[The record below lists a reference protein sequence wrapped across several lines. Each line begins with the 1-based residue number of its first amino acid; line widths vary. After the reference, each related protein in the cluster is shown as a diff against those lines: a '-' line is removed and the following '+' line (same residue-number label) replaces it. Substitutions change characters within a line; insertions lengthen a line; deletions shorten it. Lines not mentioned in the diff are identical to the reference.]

1 MHREIRTEVIVSG
14 DDGGQLSVGANLVG
28 MRVDGA
34 RGNAVTVLPAGSAPE
49 ITPRRYPI
57 RLMPRRTVPF
67 FDRVDETQQMLAE
80 LTVHRS
86 VVLQAPPGVGKT
98 SLVRH
103 IAHHPGLAAA
113 YGAVVCLSARDQSC
127 EDLLQALFSAY
138 YTSDGPVRPNRDE
151 LRHLLR
157 PVQGAVLLD
166 DVELPS
172 GALAELQ
179 EFAPNCGFVLAGTHV
194 NGARS
199 GLSGL
204 PVDAAGELLARVMGQ
219 PVDRTAVFAL
229 WGLSRGVPARLIQ
242 LGVSA
247 SAYPGGVEA
256 FTELA
261 LHDGPP
267 PFTVDAPEDRR
278 LLGLLAAVPGVE
290 LTAEQLASIAEVP
303 DAAPRLRRWVGRGVV
318 TVSDAGLYRFAA
330 GELDPVLWQLAERR
344 AELVAAFATWA
355 RREPDTVLAVGGSA
369 ELVRSLQE
377 LALRQQAWRAVLA
390 LGAPLDAAYA
400 LAGHWDAWHSCLQAM
415 LDAARA
421 LGDQV
426 AEATAL
432 HQLGTEA
439 ICRGDLATARDLLRA
454 ALDLRLALGQTEA
467 AEITRENLAT
477 ITDQPRSAGFASP
490 LARIPMAAKVVAV
503 LIPLLGSLA
512 FVGVSQARGTPKA
525 SFAPQRLAFT
535 DQIVDHASAPQAI
548 RLDNGGLAGLH
559 VDGVVISGPNHGAF
573 TLVGNSC
580 VGEVPA
586 SGNCTAMVVFTP
598 ATPGPQQASLS
609 WRIREIPGDMASP
622 LVGNG
627 VAPTANPGGLAPPSQ
642 VPVRPAPAPAPA
654 AAAPLAP
661 AAAAP
666 PAPAPA
672 SAAAEGEEVQRLAPA
687 ARVQPT
693 LPALAPSVVAFGEH
707 AVTSVSGP
715 LTVTVTNRGGAPV
728 RLAGIVVDGDQAFQV
743 DAGGCAAVTLGPG
756 GACRVAVRFAPTGE
770 GRRSGVLSVTV
781 PDVPERAAVA
791 LSGFGIGQV
800 PIPGV
805 TGRPLA
811 DAQRAVEAVGLRL
824 GTVTRTPSP
833 NFAVGAVIGQTPTA
847 GKTLPRGGAVNLVV
861 SSGPE
866 PIVVPLLV
874 GRPQADAV
882 ARLDALGLRVGQVE
896 QRSDPTIAAG
906 AVVATSP
913 QSGAGVP
920 RGSAV
925 NLAVSSGP
933 QVTTTVAVPP
943 VVGQSLAAARTL
955 LGQRGLAVGAVT
967 EQSSATVAEGVVI
980 GSDPGAGAQVA
991 SGSRVSLV
999 VSSGPQVTTVAVPSV
1014 VGKFVGGGAVV
1025 DHGREFGRGRGAAAG
1040 E

>member
-34 RGNAVTVLPAGSAPE
+34 RGNAVTVLPAGSAPK

-127 EDLLQALFSAY
+127 DDLLQALFSAF
-138 YTSDGPVRPNRDE
+138 YTSDGPVRPNPDE

-166 DVELPS
+166 DVDLPA

-421 LGDQV
+421 LGDQA
-426 AEATAL
+426 AEAMAL
-432 HQLGTEA
+432 HQLGAEA
-439 ICRGDLATARDLLRA
+439 ICRGDLATARDLLRS
-454 ALDLRLALGQTEA
+454 ALDLRVALGQTEA

-477 ITDQPRSAGFASP
+477 ITDQPRSAGLASP
-490 LARIPMAAKVVAV
+490 LARIPMAVKVVAV

-512 FVGVSQARGTPKA
+512 FVGVSQARATPKA

-535 DQIVDHASAPQAI
+535 DQIVDHASAPQVI

-586 SGNCTAMVVFTP
+586 SGNCTATVVFTP

-627 VAPTANPGGLAPPSQ
+627 VAAASAATPDPGGVAAPSQ
-642 VPVRPAPAPAPA
+642 VPVPAAGSGSSAPGPGGSCAPAP
-654 AAAPLAP
+654 
-661 AAAAP
+661 
-666 PAPAPA
+666 
-672 SAAAEGEEVQRLAPA
+672 G
-687 ARVQPT
+687 
-693 LPALAPSVVAFGEH
+693 
-707 AVTSVSGP
+707 SG
-715 LTVTVTNRGGAPV
+715 
-728 RLAGIVVDGDQAFQV
+728 
-743 DAGGCAAVTLGPG
+743 
-756 GACRVAVRFAPTGE
+756 
-770 GRRSGVLSVTV
+770 
-781 PDVPERAAVA
+781 
-791 LSGFGIGQV
+791 
-800 PIPGV
+800 
-805 TGRPLA
+805 
-811 DAQRAVEAVGLRL
+811 
-824 GTVTRTPSP
+824 
-833 NFAVGAVIGQTPTA
+833 
-847 GKTLPRGGAVNLVV
+847 
-861 SSGPE
+861 
-866 PIVVPLLV
+866 
-874 GRPQADAV
+874 
-882 ARLDALGLRVGQVE
+882 
-896 QRSDPTIAAG
+896 
-906 AVVATSP
+906 
-913 QSGAGVP
+913 
-920 RGSAV
+920 
-925 NLAVSSGP
+925 
-933 QVTTTVAVPP
+933 
-943 VVGQSLAAARTL
+943 
-955 LGQRGLAVGAVT
+955 
-967 EQSSATVAEGVVI
+967 
-980 GSDPGAGAQVA
+980 
-991 SGSRVSLV
+991 
-999 VSSGPQVTTVAVPSV
+999 
-1014 VGKFVGGGAVV
+1014 
-1025 DHGREFGRGRGAAAG
+1025 FGRGRGRGGAAAG
-1040 E
+1040 SRRAGAADSARARAVGRGVRRARGHEREWPADRHRDQPGGRARAPGGHRGRRRPGLPGRRRGLRRRHARAGRGLPRRGALRADRGGTAFGCPIRDRAGCARACGRRAQRVRDRSGVDPRRHRTSAGRCAARGRGGRAPAGHGHPHAEPERRGGRRHRPDPDGGQDAAPRRGREPGRVEWTGTHRGARARRAAAG